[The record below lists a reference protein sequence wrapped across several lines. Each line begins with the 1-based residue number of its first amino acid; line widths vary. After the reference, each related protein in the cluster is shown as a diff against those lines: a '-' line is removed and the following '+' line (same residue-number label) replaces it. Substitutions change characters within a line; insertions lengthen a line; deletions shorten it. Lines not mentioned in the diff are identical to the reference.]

1 MGRKHDEA
9 IELQGPEDPTLT
21 PPPER
26 QTGILLALGVAIVFL
41 VGVLGVLLVQ
51 PALFVGAVQAFVG
64 GGI

>member
-9 IELQGPEDPTLT
+9 VELQGPDDPTLT

-26 QTGILLALGVAIVFL
+26 QTGILLVLGVAIMCL

-51 PALFVGAVQAFVG
+51 PALFVNAVQAFVG